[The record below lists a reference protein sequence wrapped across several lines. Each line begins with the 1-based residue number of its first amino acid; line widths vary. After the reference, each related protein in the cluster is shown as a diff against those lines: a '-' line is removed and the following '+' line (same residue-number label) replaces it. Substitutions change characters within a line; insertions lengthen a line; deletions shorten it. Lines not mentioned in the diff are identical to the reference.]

1 MKFGN
6 SYILNLENN
15 IHTIKL
21 SNFLKTPNKKAV
33 NINNPFHC
41 YFTKEFSQ
49 RRNKNNFNIK
59 YGMNKIHNINDNH
72 IRVKIISQICNNLYN
87 KIHKKN
93 EISQNIF
100 KNKEKDKEYN
110 NFINQNNTIL
120 PYKNYFNSYKN
131 ILEKS
136 PILKK
141 ETTSQDEI
149 DNDIL
154 IGKCELNRNF
164 LNNNY
169 SNNIYNS
176 INTEKNFRNSSK
188 IKIIPKILKRRKV
201 DCLCQTNLSTFEKEN
216 SDEDTEEEN
225 KKEMINLA
233 NKAIFPSL
241 DINKKKRN
249 DILTKKNNNNIYNR
263 NNILSIY
270 NRKINIFR
278 GISYHNIRDK
288 GLYDDNKLK
297 IKKLLIKNKINLNL
311 NKKRLNQDKKNIG
324 LMNQFNLE
332 FKIDKNSNSKI
343 Y

>member
-59 YGMNKIHNINDNH
+59 YGMNKIHNINDNN

-278 GISYHNIRDK
+278 GISYHTIRDK
-288 GLYDDNKLK
+288 GLYDDIINLLKKLK
-297 IKKLLIKNKINLNL
+297 IIK
-311 NKKRLNQDKKNIG
+311 
-324 LMNQFNLE
+324 
-332 FKIDKNSNSKI
+332 
-343 Y
+343 

>member
-59 YGMNKIHNINDNH
+59 YGMNKIHNINDNN

-93 EISQNIF
+93 EIS
-100 KNKEKDKEYN
+100 
-110 NFINQNNTIL
+110 QNNTIL

-149 DNDIL
+149 GNDIL

-188 IKIIPKILKRRKV
+188 IKNIPKILKRRKV
-201 DCLCQTNLSTFEKEN
+201 DCLCQTNLSTFEKED

-270 NRKINIFR
+270 NSKINIFR
-278 GISYHNIRDK
+278 GISYHTIRDK
-288 GLYDDNKLK
+288 GLYDNNKLK
-297 IKKLLIKNKINLNL
+297 TKKLLIKNKINLNL
-311 NKKRLNQDKKNIG
+311 NRKRLNQDKKNIG
-324 LMNQFNLE
+324 LVNQFNLE